1 MGSIWLD
8 HAILAVRDLDRAASE
23 IEKRFGFASVPGGTH
38 PAWGTGNRIIP
49 LGDTYLELMAVVDE
63 SAAAGSWFGRHV
75 ADTVAEREQLLGWVV
90 ATDEIEPIGRRLGL
104 EVTSGSRARPD
115 GSTLTW
121 KLAGLENA
129 MESNAFPFF
138 IEWDGP
144 AEAHP
149 GAASVEHLCEPLGIG
164 WIEVSASEP
173 QLRDWLGPAKPS
185 ELPLRVVD
193 GPPSMLSVAI
203 DTADGEVVVR

>member
-1 MGSIWLD
+1 MSPTP
-8 HAILAVRDLDRAASE
+8 S
-23 IEKRFGFASVPGGTH
+23 
-38 PAWGTGNRIIP
+38 
-49 LGDTYLELMAVVDE
+49 
-63 SAAAGSWFGRHV
+63 
-75 ADTVAEREQLLGWVV
+75 AEREQLLGWVV

-149 GAASVEHLCEPLGIG
+149 GAASVEHR
-164 WIEVSASEP
+164 AN
-173 QLRDWLGPAKPS
+173 PS
-185 ELPLRVVD
+185 ES
-193 GPPSMLSVAI
+193 G
-203 DTADGEVVVR
+203 G